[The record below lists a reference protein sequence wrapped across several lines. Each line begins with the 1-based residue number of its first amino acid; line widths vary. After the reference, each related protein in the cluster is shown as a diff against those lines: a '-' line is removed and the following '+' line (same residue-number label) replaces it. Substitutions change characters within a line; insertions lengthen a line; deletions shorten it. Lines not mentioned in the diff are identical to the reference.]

1 MKQTETLAWILYDI
15 AADRARTKVAKL
27 CKEAGLHRVQ
37 KSCFLGTIQ
46 RNRLDEL
53 VLGITDL
60 IDAGADRVYVFPLCD
75 PDFRKVQ
82 TLGQAFDPD
91 LVTDEV
97 KSLFL

>member
-15 AADRARTKVAKL
+15 AADRARSKVAKL

-37 KSCFLGTIQ
+37 KSCFLGIIH

-53 VLGITDL
+53 AMGIEELVDL
-60 IDAGADRVYVFPLCD
+60 EADRVYIFPLCD
-75 PDFRKVQ
+75 PDFRKVR
-82 TLGQAFDPD
+82 TVGQAFDEE
-91 LVTDEV
+91 LITEEV

>member
-15 AADRARTKVAKL
+15 SADGARSKVAKL

-53 VLGITDL
+53 AMGIEELVDL
-60 IDAGADRVYVFPLCD
+60 EADRVYIFPLCD
-75 PDFRKVQ
+75 PDFRKVR
-82 TLGQAFDPD
+82 TVGQAFDEE
-91 LVTDEV
+91 LITEEV